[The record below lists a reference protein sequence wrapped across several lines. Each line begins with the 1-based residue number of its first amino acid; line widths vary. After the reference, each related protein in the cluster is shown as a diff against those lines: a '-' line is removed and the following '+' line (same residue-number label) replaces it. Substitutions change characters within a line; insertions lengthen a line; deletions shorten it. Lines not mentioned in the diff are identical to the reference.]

1 MTSRVPSCVWRLTP
15 EIVVAL
21 NERFSIPTDAYV
33 NGSQVWL
40 RDDGPGDT
48 TLEWRLHPVASYRK
62 PKHLATEEVF
72 ELIAVAL
79 GEGGDQDHDADE
91 APPYPP
97 VESLWDGLEAFPA
110 FDDEMEPAALA
121 AACTAALGMAPD
133 AYGLVD
139 HTTIGDQW
147 ESTMGAVSVVDALF
161 AQLLA

>member
-1 MTSRVPSCVWRLTP
+1 MTPRVPSCVWRLTP
-15 EIVVAL
+15 DLVVAL

-62 PKHLATEEVF
+62 PKGLATEDVF
-72 ELIAVAL
+72 ELIAIAL
-79 GEGGDQDHDADE
+79 GRDAEVDADDS
-91 APPYPP
+91 PIYPP
-97 VESLWDGLEAFPA
+97 VSSLWDGLEAFPA

-121 AACTAALGMAPD
+121 ASCTAALGVAPD

-147 ESTMGAVSVVDALF
+147 EASEGAVSVVDALF
-161 AQLLA
+161 TQLQP